1 MKRLLL
7 FVSLHLFL
15 FLLVFAFHA
24 QADDYEWSIDDYDN
38 MVVASVP
45 GKIIHG
51 DKLRFVLTKGDCNY
65 VNVLF
70 SFLTFNLPKK
80 INDLKDKRIPIKINE
95 EEVLA
100 AADVVL
106 IYPTL
111 DNRAHFIMLTAP
123 QVYELNNFSEGIM
136 ASYNAHKNYSIE
148 LMDDEK
154 IEFTKYF
161 DVLVNEWDLEKYPE
175 KINQAREK
183 CLENVITDIKLSSNN
198 FLNKLGNIN

>member
-15 FLLVFAFHA
+15 FLLVFAYHA

-80 INDLKDKRIPIKINE
+80 INDLEGKRIPIKINE

>member
-15 FLLVFAFHA
+15 FLLVFAYHA

-80 INDLKDKRIPIKINE
+80 INDLEGKRIPIKINE

-111 DNRAHFIMLTAP
+111 DNRAHFVMLTTP
-123 QVYELNNFSEGIM
+123 KVYELNNFSEGIM
-136 ASYNAHKNYSIE
+136 ASYNANKNYSIE

-154 IEFTKYF
+154 FEFTKYF
-161 DVLVNEWDLEKYPE
+161 DVSVNEVDLEKYPE

-183 CLENVITDIKLSSNN
+183 CLEDIISDIKLSSKN
-198 FLNKLGNIN
+198 LRNKIAVY

>member
-7 FVSLHLFL
+7 FISLHLFL
-15 FLLVFAFHA
+15 FLLVFAYHA

-70 SFLTFNLPKK
+70 SFLTFNLPKR
-80 INDLKDKRIPIKINE
+80 INDLEGKRIPIKINE

-123 QVYELNNFSEGIM
+123 KVYELNNFSEGIM
-136 ASYNAHKNYSIE
+136 ASYNANKNYSIE

-154 IEFTKYF
+154 FEFTKYF

-183 CLENVITDIKLSSNN
+183 CLEDVISDIKLSSNN
-198 FLNKLGNIN
+198 LRNKLAVY

>member
-15 FLLVFAFHA
+15 FLLVFAYHA
-24 QADDYEWSIDDYDN
+24 QADDYEWSIDDFDN

-80 INDLKDKRIPIKINE
+80 INDLEGKRIPIKINE

-123 QVYELNNFSEGIM
+123 RVYELNDFSEGIM

-198 FLNKLGNIN
+198 FPNKLGNIN

>member
-15 FLLVFAFHA
+15 FLLVFAYHA

-80 INDLKDKRIPIKINE
+80 INDLEGKRIPIKINE
-95 EEVLA
+95 EEVLSV
-100 AADVVL
+100 ADVVL

-111 DNRAHFIMLTAP
+111 DNRAHFVMLTAP
-123 QVYELNNFSEGIM
+123 KVYELNNFSEGIM

-148 LMDDEK
+148 LMDDKKFEY
-154 IEFTKYF
+154 TKYF
-161 DVLVNEWDLEKYPE
+161 DVSVNEWDLEKYPE

-183 CLENVITDIKLSSNN
+183 CLEDVKTEMKLSLKDNN
-198 FLNKLGNIN
+198 NGTISG

>member
-1 MKRLLL
+1 
-7 FVSLHLFL
+7 
-15 FLLVFAFHA
+15 LVFAYHA

-80 INDLKDKRIPIKINE
+80 INDLEGKRIPIKINE

-154 IEFTKYF
+154 FEFTKYF
-161 DVLVNEWDLEKYPE
+161 DVSVNEWDLEKYPE
-175 KINQAREK
+175 KINLAREK
-183 CLENVITDIKLSSNN
+183 CLEDVISDIKLSSNK
-198 FLNKLGNIN
+198 LRNKLAVY

>member
-15 FLLVFAFHA
+15 FLLIFAYHA

-80 INDLKDKRIPIKINE
+80 INDLEGKRIPIKINE

-136 ASYNAHKNYSIE
+136 ASYNVHKNYSIE

-154 IEFTKYF
+154 FEYTKYF
-161 DVLVNEWDLEKYPE
+161 DVSINEWDLEKYPE
-175 KINQAREK
+175 KINEAREQ
-183 CLENVITDIKLSSNN
+183 CLN
-198 FLNKLGNIN
+198 NINEVIELS

>member
-15 FLLVFAFHA
+15 FLLVFAYHA

-80 INDLKDKRIPIKINE
+80 INDLEGKRIPIKINE

-111 DNRAHFIMLTAP
+111 DNRAHFVMLTAP
-123 QVYELNNFSEGIM
+123 KVYELNNFSEGIM

-148 LMDDEK
+148 LMDDKKFEY
-154 IEFTKYF
+154 TKYF
-161 DVLVNEWDLEKYPE
+161 DVSVNEWDLEKYPE
-175 KINQAREK
+175 KINEAREQ
-183 CLENVITDIKLSSNN
+183 CLNNLNEVIELS
-198 FLNKLGNIN
+198 

>member
-15 FLLVFAFHA
+15 FLLIFAYHA

-80 INDLKDKRIPIKINE
+80 INDLEGKRIPIKINE

-136 ASYNAHKNYSIE
+136 ASYNVHKNYSIE

-154 IEFTKYF
+154 FEFTKYF
-161 DVLVNEWDLEKYPE
+161 DVSVNEWDLEKYPE

-183 CLENVITDIKLSSNN
+183 CLEDVKTEMKLSKRI
-198 FLNKLGNIN
+198 NKI

>member
-15 FLLVFAFHA
+15 FLLVFAYHA

-80 INDLKDKRIPIKINE
+80 INDLEGKRIPIKINE

-111 DNRAHFIMLTAP
+111 DNRAHFVMLTTP
-123 QVYELNNFSEGIM
+123 KVYELNNFSEGIM
-136 ASYNAHKNYSIE
+136 ASYNANKNYSIE

-154 IEFTKYF
+154 FEFTKYF
-161 DVLVNEWDLEKYPE
+161 DVSVNEWDLEKYPE

-183 CLENVITDIKLSSNN
+183 CLEDVISDIKLSSNN
-198 FLNKLGNIN
+198 LRNKLAVY

>member
-15 FLLVFAFHA
+15 FLLVFAYHA

-51 DKLRFVLTKGDCNY
+51 AKRRFVLTKGDCNY

-80 INDLKDKRIPIKINE
+80 INDLEGKRIPIKINE
-95 EEVLA
+95 EDVLA

-111 DNRAHFIMLTAP
+111 DNRAHFVMLTAP
-123 QVYELNNFSEGIM
+123 KVYELNNFSEGIM
-136 ASYNAHKNYSIE
+136 ASYNANKNYSIE

-154 IEFTKYF
+154 FEFTKYF
-161 DVLVNEWDLEKYPE
+161 DVSVNEWDLEKYPE
-175 KINQAREK
+175 KINEAREQ
-183 CLENVITDIKLSSNN
+183 CLNNLNEVIELS
-198 FLNKLGNIN
+198 

>member
-15 FLLVFAFHA
+15 FLLVFAYHA

-80 INDLKDKRIPIKINE
+80 INDLEGKRIPIKINE

-111 DNRAHFIMLTAP
+111 DNRAHFVMLTAP
-123 QVYELNNFSEGIM
+123 KVYELNNFSEGIM
-136 ASYNAHKNYSIE
+136 ESYNANKNYSIE

-154 IEFTKYF
+154 FEFTKYF
-161 DVLVNEWDLEKYPE
+161 DVSVNEWDLEKYPE
-175 KINQAREK
+175 KINEAREQ
-183 CLENVITDIKLSSNN
+183 CLNNLNEVIELS
-198 FLNKLGNIN
+198 

>member
-15 FLLVFAFHA
+15 FLLVFAYHA

-38 MVVASVP
+38 MVVASVT

-80 INDLKDKRIPIKINE
+80 INDLEGKRIPIKINE

-111 DNRAHFIMLTAP
+111 DNRAHFVMLTAP
-123 QVYELNNFSEGIM
+123 KVYELNNFSEGIM
-136 ASYNAHKNYSIE
+136 ASYNANKNYSIE

-154 IEFTKYF
+154 FEFTKYF
-161 DVLVNEWDLEKYPE
+161 DVSVNEWDLEKYPE

-183 CLENVITDIKLSSNN
+183 CLDSAETEIKLSLKDNDS
-198 FLNKLGNIN
+198 GTISG

>member
-15 FLLVFAFHA
+15 FLLVFAYHA

-80 INDLKDKRIPIKINE
+80 ISDLEGKRIPIKINE

-111 DNRAHFIMLTAP
+111 DNRAHFVMLTTP
-123 QVYELNNFSEGIM
+123 KVYELNNFSEGIM
-136 ASYNAHKNYSIE
+136 ASYNANKNYSIE

-154 IEFTKYF
+154 FEFTKYF
-161 DVLVNEWDLEKYPE
+161 DVSVNEWDLEKYPE
-175 KINQAREK
+175 KINEAREQ
-183 CLENVITDIKLSSNN
+183 CLNNLNVVIELS
-198 FLNKLGNIN
+198 

>member
-7 FVSLHLFL
+7 FISLHLFL
-15 FLLVFAFHA
+15 FLLVFAYQA

-80 INDLKDKRIPIKINE
+80 INDLEGKRIPIKINE

-111 DNRAHFIMLTAP
+111 DNRAHFVMLTTP
-123 QVYELNNFSEGIM
+123 KVYELNNFSEGIM
-136 ASYNAHKNYSIE
+136 ASYNANKNYSIE

-154 IEFTKYF
+154 FEFTKYF
-161 DVLVNEWDLEKYPE
+161 DVSVNEWDLEKYPE
-175 KINQAREK
+175 KINEAREQ
-183 CLENVITDIKLSSNN
+183 CLNNLNEIIELS
-198 FLNKLGNIN
+198 

>member
-15 FLLVFAFHA
+15 FLLVFAYHA

-80 INDLKDKRIPIKINE
+80 INDLEGKRIPIKINE

-148 LMDDEK
+148 LMDDKKFEY
-154 IEFTKYF
+154 TKYF
-161 DVLVNEWDLEKYPE
+161 DVSVNEWDLEKYPE
-175 KINQAREK
+175 KINEAREQ
-183 CLENVITDIKLSSNN
+183 CLNNLNEVIELS
-198 FLNKLGNIN
+198 

>member
-15 FLLVFAFHA
+15 FLLVFAYHA

-80 INDLKDKRIPIKINE
+80 INDLEGKRIPIKINE
-95 EEVLA
+95 DEVLA

-111 DNRAHFIMLTAP
+111 DNRAHFVMLTTP
-123 QVYELNNFSEGIM
+123 KVYELNNFSEGIM
-136 ASYNAHKNYSIE
+136 ASYNANKNYSIE

-154 IEFTKYF
+154 FEFTKYF
-161 DVLVNEWDLEKYPE
+161 DVSVNEWDLEKYPE
-175 KINQAREK
+175 KINEAREQ
-183 CLENVITDIKLSSNN
+183 CLNNLNEIIELS
-198 FLNKLGNIN
+198 

>member
-15 FLLVFAFHA
+15 FLLVFAYHA

-80 INDLKDKRIPIKINE
+80 INDLEGKRIPIKINE

-148 LMDDEK
+148 LMDDKKFEY
-154 IEFTKYF
+154 TKYF
-161 DVLVNEWDLEKYPE
+161 DVSVNEWDLEKYPE
-175 KINQAREK
+175 KINEAREK
-183 CLENVITDIKLSSNN
+183 CLEDVISDIKLSSNK
-198 FLNKLGNIN
+198 LRNKVAIY

>member
-15 FLLVFAFHA
+15 FLLVFAYHA

-80 INDLKDKRIPIKINE
+80 INDLEGKRIPIKINE

-148 LMDDEK
+148 LMDDKKFEY
-154 IEFTKYF
+154 TKYF
-161 DVLVNEWDLEKYPE
+161 DVSLNEWDLEKYPE
-175 KINQAREK
+175 KINLAREK
-183 CLENVITDIKLSSNN
+183 CLEDVISDIKLSSNK
-198 FLNKLGNIN
+198 LRNKLAVY

>member
-15 FLLVFAFHA
+15 FLLVFAYHA

-80 INDLKDKRIPIKINE
+80 INDLEGKRIPIKINE

-136 ASYNAHKNYSIE
+136 ASYNVHKNYSIE

-154 IEFTKYF
+154 FEFTKYF
-161 DVLVNEWDLEKYPE
+161 DVSVNEWDLEKYPE

-183 CLENVITDIKLSSNN
+183 CLEDVKTEMKLSLKDNN
-198 FLNKLGNIN
+198 NGTISG

>member
-15 FLLVFAFHA
+15 FLLVFAYHA
-24 QADDYEWSIDDYDN
+24 QADEYEWSIDDYDN

-70 SFLTFNLPKK
+70 SFLTFNMPKK
-80 INDLKDKRIPIKINE
+80 ISDLEGKRIPIKINE

-111 DNRAHFIMLTAP
+111 DNRAHFVMLTAP
-123 QVYELNNFSEGIM
+123 KVYELNNFSKGIM
-136 ASYNAHKNYSIE
+136 ASYNANKNYSIE

-154 IEFTKYF
+154 FEFTKYF
-161 DVLVNEWDLEKYPE
+161 DVSVNEWDLEKYPE
-175 KINQAREK
+175 KINEAREQ
-183 CLENVITDIKLSSNN
+183 CLNNLNEVIELS
-198 FLNKLGNIN
+198 

>member
-15 FLLVFAFHA
+15 FLLVFAYHA

-80 INDLKDKRIPIKINE
+80 INDLEGKRIPIKINE

-111 DNRAHFIMLTAP
+111 DNRAHFVMLTAP
-123 QVYELNNFSEGIM
+123 KVYELNNFSKGIM
-136 ASYNAHKNYSIE
+136 ASYNANKNYSIE

-154 IEFTKYF
+154 FEFTKYF

-175 KINQAREK
+175 KINEAREQ
-183 CLENVITDIKLSSNN
+183 CLNNLNEVIELS
-198 FLNKLGNIN
+198 

>member
-15 FLLVFAFHA
+15 FLLVFAYHA

-80 INDLKDKRIPIKINE
+80 INDLEGKRIPIKINE

-111 DNRAHFIMLTAP
+111 DNRAHFVMLTTP
-123 QVYELNNFSEGIM
+123 KVYELNNFSEGIM
-136 ASYNAHKNYSIE
+136 ASYNANKNYSIE

-154 IEFTKYF
+154 FEFTKYF
-161 DVLVNEWDLEKYPE
+161 DVSVNEWDLEKYPE
-175 KINQAREK
+175 KINEAREQ
-183 CLENVITDIKLSSNN
+183 CLNNLNEVIELS
-198 FLNKLGNIN
+198 

>member
-15 FLLVFAFHA
+15 FLLVFAYHA
-24 QADDYEWSIDDYDN
+24 QADDYDN

-80 INDLKDKRIPIKINE
+80 INDLEGKRIPIKINE

-154 IEFTKYF
+154 FEYTKYF
-161 DVLVNEWDLEKYPE
+161 DVPVNEWDLEKYPE
-175 KINQAREK
+175 KINEAREQ
-183 CLENVITDIKLSSNN
+183 CLNNLNEVIELS
-198 FLNKLGNIN
+198 

>member
-15 FLLVFAFHA
+15 FLLVFAYHA

-80 INDLKDKRIPIKINE
+80 INDLEGKRIPIKINE

-111 DNRAHFIMLTAP
+111 DNRAHFVMLTAP
-123 QVYELNNFSEGIM
+123 KVYELNNFSEGIM
-136 ASYNAHKNYSIE
+136 ASYNANKNYSIE

-154 IEFTKYF
+154 FEFTKYF
-161 DVLVNEWDLEKYPE
+161 DVSVNEWDLEKYPE

-183 CLENVITDIKLSSNN
+183 CLEDAISDIKLSSNN
-198 FLNKLGNIN
+198 LRNKLAVY

>member
-15 FLLVFAFHA
+15 FLLVFAYHA
-24 QADDYEWSIDDYDN
+24 QADDYEWSIDDFDN

-80 INDLKDKRIPIKINE
+80 INDLEGKRIPIKINE

-123 QVYELNNFSEGIM
+123 RVYELNDFSEGIM

-161 DVLVNEWDLEKYPE
+161 DVLINEWDLEKYPE

-183 CLENVITDIKLSSNN
+183 CLEDMNNEIKLSLKDKDIHVFS
-198 FLNKLGNIN
+198 

>member
-15 FLLVFAFHA
+15 FLLVFAYHA

-80 INDLKDKRIPIKINE
+80 INDLEGKRIPIKINE

-111 DNRAHFIMLTAP
+111 DNRAHFVMLTAP
-123 QVYELNNFSEGIM
+123 KVYELNNFSEGIM
-136 ASYNAHKNYSIE
+136 ASYNANKNYSIE

-154 IEFTKYF
+154 FEFTKYF
-161 DVLVNEWDLEKYPE
+161 DVSVNEWNLEKYPE
-175 KINQAREK
+175 KINEAREQ
-183 CLENVITDIKLSSNN
+183 CLNNLNEVIELS
-198 FLNKLGNIN
+198 

>member
-15 FLLVFAFHA
+15 FLLVFAYHA

-70 SFLTFNLPKK
+70 TFLTFNLPKK
-80 INDLKDKRIPIKINE
+80 INDLEGKRIPIKINE

-183 CLENVITDIKLSSNN
+183 CLEYVISDIKLSSNK
-198 FLNKLGNIN
+198 LRNKVAIY

>member
-15 FLLVFAFHA
+15 FLLVFAYHA

>member
-15 FLLVFAFHA
+15 FLLVFAYHA

-70 SFLTFNLPKK
+70 SFLTFNFPKK
-80 INDLKDKRIPIKINE
+80 INDLEGKRIPIKINE

-111 DNRAHFIMLTAP
+111 DNRAHFVMLTAP
-123 QVYELNNFSEGIM
+123 KVYELNNFSEGIM

-148 LMDDEK
+148 LMDDKKFEY
-154 IEFTKYF
+154 TKYF
-161 DVLVNEWDLEKYPE
+161 DVSVNEWDLEKYPE
-175 KINQAREK
+175 KINEAREK
-183 CLENVITDIKLSSNN
+183 CLEDVISDIKLSSNKPR
-198 FLNKLGNIN
+198 NKLAVY

>member
-7 FVSLHLFL
+7 FISLHLFL
-15 FLLVFAFHA
+15 FLLVFAYHA

-80 INDLKDKRIPIKINE
+80 INDLEGKRIPIKINE

-111 DNRAHFIMLTAP
+111 DNRAHFVMLTAP
-123 QVYELNNFSEGIM
+123 KVYELNNFSEGIM
-136 ASYNAHKNYSIE
+136 ASYNANKNYSIE

-154 IEFTKYF
+154 FEFTKYF
-161 DVLVNEWDLEKYPE
+161 DVSVNEWDLEKYPE
-175 KINQAREK
+175 KINEAREQ
-183 CLENVITDIKLSSNN
+183 CLNNLNEVIELS
-198 FLNKLGNIN
+198 

>member
-15 FLLVFAFHA
+15 FLLVFAYHA

-80 INDLKDKRIPIKINE
+80 ISDLEGKRIPIKINE

-111 DNRAHFIMLTAP
+111 DNRAHFVMLTTP
-123 QVYELNNFSEGIM
+123 KVYELNNFSEGIM
-136 ASYNAHKNYSIE
+136 ASYNANKNYSIE

-154 IEFTKYF
+154 FEFTKYF
-161 DVLVNEWDLEKYPE
+161 DVSVNEWDLEKYPE
-175 KINQAREK
+175 KINEAREQ
-183 CLENVITDIKLSSNN
+183 CLNNLNEVIELS
-198 FLNKLGNIN
+198 

>member
-1 MKRLLL
+1 
-7 FVSLHLFL
+7 
-15 FLLVFAFHA
+15 
-24 QADDYEWSIDDYDN
+24 

-80 INDLKDKRIPIKINE
+80 INDLEGKRIPIKINE
-95 EEVLA
+95 DEVLA

-154 IEFTKYF
+154 FEFTKYF
-161 DVLVNEWDLEKYPE
+161 DVSVNEWDLEKYPE

-183 CLENVITDIKLSSNN
+183 CLDSVETEIKLSLKDNN
-198 FLNKLGNIN
+198 TETIRG

>member
-15 FLLVFAFHA
+15 FLLVFAYHA

-80 INDLKDKRIPIKINE
+80 INDLEGKRIPIKINE

-154 IEFTKYF
+154 FEYTKYF
-161 DVLVNEWDLEKYPE
+161 DVPVNEWDLEKYPE

-183 CLENVITDIKLSSNN
+183 CLEDVISDIKLSSNK
-198 FLNKLGNIN
+198 LRNKVAVY

>member
-123 QVYELNNFSEGIM
+123 QVYELNHFSEGIM

-198 FLNKLGNIN
+198 FPNKLGNIN

>member
-15 FLLVFAFHA
+15 FLLVFAYHA

-80 INDLKDKRIPIKINE
+80 INDLEGKRIPIKINE

-111 DNRAHFIMLTAP
+111 DNRAHFVMLTAP
-123 QVYELNNFSEGIM
+123 KVYELNNFSEGIM
-136 ASYNAHKNYSIE
+136 ASYNANKNYSIE

-154 IEFTKYF
+154 FEFTKYF
-161 DVLVNEWDLEKYPE
+161 DVSVNEWDLEKYPE
-175 KINQAREK
+175 KINEAREQ
-183 CLENVITDIKLSSNN
+183 CLNNLNEVIELS
-198 FLNKLGNIN
+198 

>member
-15 FLLVFAFHA
+15 FLLVFAYHA

-80 INDLKDKRIPIKINE
+80 INDLEGKRIPIKINE

-136 ASYNAHKNYSIE
+136 ASYNADKNYSIE
-148 LMDDEK
+148 LMDDKKLEY
-154 IEFTKYF
+154 TKYF
-161 DVLVNEWDLEKYPE
+161 DVSVNEWDLEKYPE
-175 KINQAREK
+175 KINEAREK
-183 CLENVITDIKLSSNN
+183 CLENVISDIKLSSNKPR
-198 FLNKLGNIN
+198 NKLAVY

>member
-15 FLLVFAFHA
+15 FLLVFAYHA

-80 INDLKDKRIPIKINE
+80 INDLEGKRIPIKINE

-111 DNRAHFIMLTAP
+111 DNRAHF
-123 QVYELNNFSEGIM
+123 GI
-136 ASYNAHKNYSIE
+136 
-148 LMDDEK
+148 L
-154 IEFTKYF
+154 
-161 DVLVNEWDLEKYPE
+161 
-175 KINQAREK
+175 
-183 CLENVITDIKLSSNN
+183 
-198 FLNKLGNIN
+198 